1 MVTKFKYF
9 VIYHIIEN
17 MGWRGLGWKH
27 WHWPG
32 GWWCPRHPWPPPW
45 ARIHAPAYWYRLDP
59 SEELRMLEEVKE
71 FLRSQ
76 LADIEKRI
84 DELKKPGEEKR

>member
-1 MVTKFKYF
+1 

-17 MGWRGLGWKH
+17 MSWRSLGWKH
-27 WHWPG
+27 WHWAG
-32 GWWCPRHPWPPPW
+32 GWWCPRHSWPPPW
-45 ARIHAPAYWYRLDP
+45 AGIHAPAYRYRLDP

-71 FLRSQ
+71 FLQSQ

-84 DELKKPGEEKR
+84 EELRKFIGEKK